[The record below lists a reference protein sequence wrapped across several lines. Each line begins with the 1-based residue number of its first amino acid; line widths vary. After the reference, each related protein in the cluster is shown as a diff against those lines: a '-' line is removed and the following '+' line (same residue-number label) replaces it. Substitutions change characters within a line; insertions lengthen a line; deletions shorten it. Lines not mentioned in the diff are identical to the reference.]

1 MRGVEVRGS
10 RKRAK
15 RVFGVPEVVAPLQ
28 PSGNFLK
35 SKLIY
40 LAKNAVTIGIIPHS
54 VQKVKHLFEFLS
66 QIYKVMRDSRFIQK
80 LDLSAV

>member
-40 LAKNAVTIGIIPHS
+40 LANAVTIGIIPHS

-66 QIYKVMRDSRFIQK
+66 QIYKVMRDPRFIQK